1 MLNVANLMIAT
12 NSLGH
17 TGMKPFSLKNLFT
30 SRAKTTTDR
39 RHHPRPADSYDFTI
53 LIVDDSRTA
62 VATFTKMLTQA
73 GFKTISASDGQ
84 EGVAAAREHLPD
96 LVLMDVV
103 MPGLNGFQATRQ
115 IRKNDTTAH
124 IPIIIV
130 SGEQQATEQFWGK
143 RVGANAFLTKPV
155 DRGQLF
161 KGIFDIMDKKNDT
174 Q

>member
-1 MLNVANLMIAT
+1 
-12 NSLGH
+12 
-17 TGMKPFSLKNLFT
+17 MKPFSLKNLFT
-30 SRAKTTTDR
+30 SNARTVKER
-39 RHHPRPADSYDFTI
+39 RRNPRPADGYDFTI

-73 GFKTISASDGQ
+73 GFKTISATDGL
-84 EGVAAAREHLPD
+84 EGVTAAREHLPD

-143 RVGANAFLTKPV
+143 RVGANAFLTKPI

-161 KGIFDIMDKKNDT
+161 EEIFEILDKKT
-174 Q
+174 GE